1 MTCIADRNE
10 FTVSTN
16 STFASSDIPR
26 ITEIGLLDNSGN
38 LIAIA
43 KTNRTYYKPSDDI
56 VVFNLTID
64 Y

>member
-1 MTCIADRNE
+1 M
-10 FTVSTN
+10 
-16 STFASSDIPR
+16 PR
-26 ITEIGLLDNSGN
+26 SALIKIFSLLIGRMFSNPLSILLDNSGN

-43 KTNRTYYKPSDDI
+43 KTNRTYYKPTDDI